1 MRGWVV
7 PALALTVALL
17 TVGPAGAQI
26 RPFNCLGAEQL
37 EDDVFV
43 LPFARDSAVVGEAA
57 RSALAAVLE
66 LARSVPERNLCV
78 LGHAGQEGGAVTS
91 TRLAARRA
99 GAVADALAQ
108 QGVARE
114 RIRAEARGA
123 RFSARARAAEPP
135 SRTVTVV
142 VMPP

>member
-1 MRGWVV
+1 MRAWVV
-7 PALALTVALL
+7 LVLALIAPP
-17 TVGPAGAQI
+17 PAGAQT
-26 RPFNCLGAEQL
+26 RPFSCLGAEQL

-43 LPFARDSAVVGEAA
+43 LPFTRDSASVGEAA
-57 RSALAAVLE
+57 RSALAAALE

-99 GAVADALAQ
+99 GAVADMLAQ
-108 QGVARE
+108 QGVTRD

>member
-1 MRGWVV
+1 MRAWAVAV
-7 PALALTVALL
+7 LVLIAALPAR
-17 TVGPAGAQI
+17 AQI

-43 LPFARDSAVVGEAA
+43 LPFARHSTAVDEVA
-57 RSALAAVLE
+57 RSALAAAVA
-66 LARSVPERNLCV
+66 LAQAAPERNLCV

-108 QGVARE
+108 RGVARE

-123 RFSARARAAEPP
+123 QFSARVRAAEPP

-142 VMPP
+142 VMPAAP